1 MTVFKEIYLVCV
13 YNHIMS
19 NLHNLF
25 LKGGKRL
32 KHFEFTRLSNNISPL
47 GEISEEMGDIM
58 THGNED
64 ASAEKE

>member
-1 MTVFKEIYLVCV
+1 M
-13 YNHIMS
+13 
-19 NLHNLF
+19 
-25 LKGGKRL
+25 L